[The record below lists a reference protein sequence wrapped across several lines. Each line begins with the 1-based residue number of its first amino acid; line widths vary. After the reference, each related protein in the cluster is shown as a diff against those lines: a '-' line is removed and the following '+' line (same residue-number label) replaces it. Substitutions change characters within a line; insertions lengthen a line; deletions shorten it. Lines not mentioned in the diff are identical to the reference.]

1 MNIGNYTIKIKSEQ
15 TLLIYET
22 NSKSYTYEIPKK
34 YGILRLNELF
44 QIGKYTLL
52 YKNNNSHII
61 FYLFMEETNI
71 YKSEGTYDILYSS
84 DKYTIY
90 TFSEIGLNKS
100 YLYGFDIKDEKE
112 FIIPINFE
120 KNSYVKITDDILK
133 ITNFSTNVS
142 EFNLITKILTT
153 SNNEYFE
160 PPNKIISSN
169 ETTNYFR
176 NRSFGQLRQ
185 STPEKYRDTDS
196 RFSNDHHSLLSAR
209 TNYLRQNN
217 NIYSNDNSGHN
228 YYANEEEPRQSSEE
242 ETFNFW

>member
-90 TFSEIGLNKS
+90 TFS
-100 YLYGFDIKDEKE
+100 
-112 FIIPINFE
+112 
-120 KNSYVKITDDILK
+120 
-133 ITNFSTNVS
+133 
-142 EFNLITKILTT
+142 
-153 SNNEYFE
+153 
-160 PPNKIISSN
+160 
-169 ETTNYFR
+169 
-176 NRSFGQLRQ
+176 
-185 STPEKYRDTDS
+185 
-196 RFSNDHHSLLSAR
+196 
-209 TNYLRQNN
+209 
-217 NIYSNDNSGHN
+217 
-228 YYANEEEPRQSSEE
+228 
-242 ETFNFW
+242 